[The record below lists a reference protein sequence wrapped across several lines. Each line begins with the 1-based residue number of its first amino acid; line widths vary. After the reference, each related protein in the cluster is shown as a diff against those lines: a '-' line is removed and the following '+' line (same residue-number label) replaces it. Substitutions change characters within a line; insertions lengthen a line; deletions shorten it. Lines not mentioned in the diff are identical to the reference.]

1 MRICHFEDARVAT
14 LEPIALTR
22 PAYDL
27 RCGVFTLGQKQQRFF
42 QSNQAGALVR
52 EYLVDAAR
60 KQQPQMPINDPDWLA
75 ADMAVLV
82 NARWLPPARP
92 AKVDPK
98 ALATEGPF
106 VATLEDEVAYA
117 VLPAKELALLSHSN
131 LSICLD
137 QWHDTLP
144 NRPAGGQ
151 MFRYLWEV
159 VDANAEEI
167 AVDFNAT
174 RPVESLGRPSTL
186 TLVGPSDGLRI
197 DPTARIDPFV
207 VADTTNGPVIVDRS
221 AVVTSFTRLEG
232 PCWIGPRTQV
242 FGANI
247 RGGSSIG
254 PNCRIGGEVEVS
266 ILQANS
272 NKYHEGFLGHS
283 YVGEWVNLGAGTH
296 TSDLRND
303 YGEVRMTVNGVP
315 IATGR
320 KKVGSYI
327 GDHTKTGLG
336 SLINTS
342 TNIGVFANLLP
353 AGVLLPKFV
362 PSFCWVEH
370 GRLTDRADLSSLF
383 NTAAKALERRGEE
396 FDEMHRELFQ
406 YLYERSSSIRRQA
419 IHEADMRRLRRSA

>member
-1 MRICHFEDARVAT
+1 MRICHFEDDRVAT

-22 PAYDL
+22 PAFDL
-27 RCGVFTLGQKQQRFF
+27 RCGISTLAQKQQRYF
-42 QSNQAGALVR
+42 QTTTAGALIR
-52 EYLVDAAR
+52 PYLVDYTKR
-60 KQQPQMPINDPDWLA
+60 YMPQLSVNNCAWLA
-75 ADMAVLV
+75 EEPTVLV
-82 NARWLPPARP
+82 NARWLPPGRP
-92 AKVDPK
+92 GMIDVA
-98 ALATEGPF
+98 ALAEESPL
-106 VATLEDEVAYA
+106 VATIEDEVAYA
-117 VLPAKELALLSHSN
+117 VLTPSELGTLTDSN
-131 LSICLD
+131 LGNCLNH
-137 QWHDTLP
+137 WRSTLP

-159 VDANAEEI
+159 VDANATEI
-167 AVDFNAT
+167 AVDYLAT
-174 RPVESLGRPSTL
+174 QPAIPPGRPAAL
-186 TLVGPSDGLRI
+186 TLIGPSDGLRV
-197 DPTARIDPFV
+197 DTTARIDPFV
-207 VADTTNGPVIVDRS
+207 VADTTNGPVFVDRS

-247 RGGSSIG
+247 RGGTSIG

-303 YGEVRMTVNGVP
+303 YGEVKMMVNGVS

-336 SLINTS
+336 SLINTG
-342 TNIGVFANLLP
+342 TNVGTFANLLP

-370 GRLTDRADLSSLF
+370 GRLTERGELSSLF
-383 NTAAKALERRGEE
+383 ATAVKALERRGEDFSE
-396 FDEMHRELFQ
+396 VHRELFQ
-406 YLYERSSSIRRQA
+406 YLYERSASMRRQA
-419 IHEADMRRLRRSA
+419 MHEADLRRLRRIG